1 MPAKLIHRD
10 KIILGTNAFAQLVI
24 WEVEPPVMASHH
36 TYKYRLAYVIDEVC
50 VIRYDNEAGKGDH
63 KHIGNVEIKTT
74 FTSMAELIADFWN
87 DIEEYKKVTL

>member
-10 KIILGTNAFAQLVI
+10 KINIGTNEFVQLVI

-36 TYKYRLAYVIDEVC
+36 AYKYRLAYVVDEVC

-63 KHIGNVEIKTT
+63 KHIDNVEIKTT
-74 FTSMAELIADFWN
+74 FTSVAKLVSDFWA
-87 DIEEYKKVTL
+87 DIEKYKE